1 MKTLNDLRE
10 FYLKTLRPDLQILEG
25 RRREIIKK
33 LAFIGVP
40 SLVILAL
47 SLAYILINELKV
59 WYVLFP
65 LFFLLFIFL
74 IAYYFLTRKFI
85 VDFKGKVIQRIV
97 GFIDE
102 KLRYRQDGYITVP
115 EFKESKIFKHRI
127 DRYKGDD
134 LVWGKLGATVI
145 KFSEVHAEY
154 KTESRDSKGNKQ
166 THWHTIFKG
175 LFYMADFNKHIIGE
189 TVVLP
194 DTAERLFG
202 RLGKKLQSLNKP
214 RGHLIHLEDP
224 EFEKNFAVYGDDQV
238 QARYILS
245 TSLMKRIMDFK
256 KKTDKDIYLSFRG
269 TKVYIAIR
277 FTKDLFEPK
286 IFRTLLDFKVIQEYF
301 EDLTL
306 AYAIVEDLNLNTR
319 IWGKR

>member
-10 FYLKTLRPDLQILEG
+10 FYLMSLRPDLQVLEARRKEIL
-25 RRREIIKK
+25 KK
-33 LAFIGVP
+33 LTFIGLP
-40 SLVILAL
+40 ALIILAL
-47 SLAYILINELKV
+47 SIAHILINEHEV
-59 WYVLFP
+59 WNVLIPIFVI
-65 LFFLLFIFL
+65 LFIL
-74 IAYYFLTRKFI
+74 SIAYYFLTRKFI
-85 VDFKGKVIQRIV
+85 VDFKSKVIQQIV

-102 KLRYRQDGYITVP
+102 KLQYRQEGYVTVP
-115 EFKESKIFKHRI
+115 EFKESKIFRHRI

-134 LVWGKLGATVI
+134 LVWGKLGATAI
-145 KFSEVHAEY
+145 KFSEIHAEY

-202 RLGKKLQSLNKP
+202 RLGKKFQSLNKP
-214 RGHLIHLEDP
+214 RGQLIHLEDP
-224 EFEKNFAVYGDDQV
+224 EFEKNFAVYGNDQV
-238 QARYILS
+238 QSRYILS

-286 IFRTLLDFKVIQEYF
+286 IFRTLLDFEVIQEYF

-306 AYAIVEDLNLNTR
+306 AYSIVEDLNLNMR